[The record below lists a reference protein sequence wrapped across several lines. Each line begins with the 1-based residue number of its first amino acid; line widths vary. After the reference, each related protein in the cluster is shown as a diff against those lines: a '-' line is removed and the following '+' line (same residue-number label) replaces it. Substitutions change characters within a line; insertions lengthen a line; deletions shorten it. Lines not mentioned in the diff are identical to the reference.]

1 MVVRDLQK
9 RFAHQLT
16 FLLLATTLAAGCAEP
31 VDEASDGFKRC
42 MEGAGF
48 ELQGQDTCLQSHNS
62 PPRPV
67 RWRCHAFS
75 GSRAGSAG
83 PCSWRAEPCISIT
96 LRFHSAWS

>member
-1 MVVRDLQK
+1 MVRDLRK

-48 ELQGQDTCLQSHNS
+48 ELQGQS
-62 PPRPV
+62 
-67 RWRCHAFS
+67 AGFS
-75 GSRAGSAG
+75 GDGIGVGYVLAEPQLAPAAG
-83 PCSWRAEPCISIT
+83 PVALSCVQWVSSRIGWTVFLEG
-96 LRFHSAWS
+96 